1 MKATRRTTRRTTR
14 HEVLGLL
21 ELAGGRESIGP
32 DRGFRVDLEH
42 RLLTTNPPGRLVALP
57 TARRRARRPGVI
69 SGAAA
74 AAAAVVLA
82 GALTGAYGRGVDDQ
96 TLALAVAVD
105 TVVQL
110 PDGTMVTGE
119 QGLSLPDGAVVRTG
133 PNGHCAAG
141 DIEQADDRIFPQAVA
156 VAGEGHLVDVR
167 GAADD
172 DGHVDRA
179 LGRIL
184 AGSGFDDSEA
194 DVGGELGAGGF
205 GGGDGALGGAA

>member
-1 MKATRRTTRRTTR
+1 MKATRRTARRTTR

-141 DIEQADDRIFPQAVA
+141 DIELGPGLEALVDA
-156 VAGEGHLVDVR
+156 GHLRLRMVTPVDAVDAPTTPTSLAR
-167 GAADD
+167 DATAAP
-172 DGHVDRA
+172 
-179 LGRIL
+179 I
-184 AGSGFDDSEA
+184 
-194 DVGGELGAGGF
+194 GAG
-205 GGGDGALGGAA
+205 APTTAAAPTDTRTTVSSLAPIGSATR